1 MMRLNDYELLSAQT
15 ESSLFRI
22 KLNQNFQFPTWFTE
36 TAQAEG
42 SLFKTSSLKGNDH
55 SPESNVPTS
64 SHFKQASK

>member
-1 MMRLNDYELLSAQT
+1 MMRLNDYELLTAQT

-42 SLFKTSSLKGNDH
+42 SLFKTRGPLVLYRSPDSSGYVKISGY
-55 SPESNVPTS
+55 
-64 SHFKQASK
+64 